1 MNDFLRKVP
10 LFSSL
15 SDDDLD
21 RLCEI
26 VTQVH
31 LPAGEMLFSEGEMGD
46 KAYVIKEGQIE
57 IVKSSGGRTVRLA
70 VRQPGDV
77 IGEMSLLE
85 AAPRM
90 ASGIARTDSE
100 LLAISHRQLDHLL
113 NTSPSAARAMLF
125 TISARYRSTELLLR
139 QSEKMAQL
147 GTLTAGIAHEINN
160 PSAAVVRGSQ
170 QLRDE
175 ISNLQNAQIKIGELK
190 LSPTSF
196 EVVRDLDDLAKQRAA
211 KPIELDSITRS
222 DREYEIENWLDERDV
237 ENVWESSPLLV
248 TIGFQTPDLENLL
261 NNFTPSQLPAII
273 KWLGTTFSI
282 YNLLEEINQGSGR
295 ISDIV
300 KALKHYVYLDQAPVQ
315 LVDIHEGL
323 NNTLIILRSKLKKG
337 VTIQREF
344 SDDLPLVE
352 AYGSELNQV
361 WTNLIDNAIDAVD
374 GNGVIILRTQ
384 FQDPWLKVEVED
396 NGAGIPLEVQSK
408 LFSPFF
414 TTKPVGKGTG
424 LGLNISYNIIAKHGG
439 EIKFFSQ
446 KGKTCFEVWLPKK
459 MNNGNSTSS
468 PPIAFQNPDDAKLLQ
483 ILNNYHTIAVVGMT
497 DYQDR
502 PSYSVPAYLQN
513 HGYEIIPVNP
523 HIEEVLD
530 KKTCP
535 DLLAISKPIDVVLVF
550 RRSEAVPEIVDQ
562 AIKVGA
568 KVIWMQEGIVN
579 EAAAQIAKAAG
590 LDVVMD
596 ICMRATYKRLIRPQ

>member
-15 SDDDLD
+15 PDEDLD

-26 VTQVH
+26 VTEVH
-31 LPAGEMLFSEGEMGD
+31 LPAGETLFGEGDMGD
-46 KAYVIKEGQIE
+46 QAYVIKQGQIE
-57 IVKSSGGRTVRLA
+57 IVKSSGGKTVLLA
-70 VRQPGDV
+70 IRQSGDV

-90 ASGIARTDSE
+90 ASGIARTDCE

-160 PSAAVVRGSQ
+160 PSAAVVRGSN
-170 QLRDE
+170 QLRNE
-175 ISNLQNAQIKIGELK
+175 ISHLQDAQIKLGMLN
-190 LSPTSF
+190 LSTTSF
-196 EVVRDLDDLAKQRAA
+196 DAIQKLEDIAKQRAIQ
-211 KPIELDSITRS
+211 PIELDSISRS
-222 DREYEIENWLDERDV
+222 DREYEMETWLDEQRI
-237 ENVWESSPLLV
+237 ENAWEFAPILV
-248 TIGFQTPDLENLL
+248 NTGFQIADLENLIS
-261 NNFTPSQLPAII
+261 NYNPDQLPTILQ
-273 KWLGTTFSI
+273 WLGVTCTVYS
-282 YNLLEEINQGSGR
+282 LLEEITQGSGR

-315 LVDIHEGL
+315 LVDINEGL
-323 NNTLIILRSKLKKG
+323 NNTLIILRNKIKEHI
-337 VTIQREF
+337 TIHREY
-344 SDDLPLVE
+344 SENLPRVE

-374 GNGVIILRTQ
+374 GNGDIYLRTY

-396 NGAGIPLEVQSK
+396 NGAGIPTEVQSK

-424 LGLNISYNIIAKHGG
+424 LGLNISYNIINKHGG

-446 KGKTCFEVWLPKK
+446 KGKTCFEVWLRKK
-459 MNNGNSTSS
+459 MNDGNSFTT
-468 PPIAFQNPDDAKLLQ
+468 PPLAYQNADDGKLLK
-483 ILNNYHTIAVVGMT
+483 ILNDTHTVAVVGIT

-502 PSYSVPAYLQN
+502 PSYSVPVYLQK
-513 HGYEIIPVNP
+513 HGYSIIPVNP
-523 HIEEVLD
+523 YIDKVLD
-530 KKTCP
+530 KETYP
-535 DLLAISKPIDVVLVF
+535 DLLSINQPIDVVLIF

-568 KVIWMQEGIVN
+568 KVVWMQEGIVN
-579 EAAAQIAKAAG
+579 EAAAQVARTAG

-596 ICMRATYKRLIRPQ
+596 TCMRATYKRLVNPR